1 MDNAINI
8 DEVKTFAPNPAIT
21 PDAEKFLTTGK
32 KLFKKTISI
41 FHDIANYAVHTGASA
56 GTRTAR
62 SLAKNPF
69 RNTKIKNS
77 FLILIPAIAILIVL
91 VGVVKVLTSNSG
103 GSQSVQGVSTQLAKP
118 LKTVQV
124 NKEFT
129 FLLKDGSGKT
139 AGEFKYKVLTAELD
153 KQIIVKGTRATAIDG
168 RVFLIINLELTN
180 GANQGLQVN
189 TKDYIRLSING
200 KTSELYAQEIH
211 NDPVDVQAISTKFT
225 RLGFTINESDKNY
238 SLRVGEITGKKS
250 DIKLKF

>member
-1 MDNAINI
+1 MDNAIKI
-8 DEVKTFAPNPAIT
+8 EDVKTFTSSPAIT
-21 PDAEKFLTTGK
+21 PDAEKFLTIGK
-32 KLFKKTISI
+32 KLFKKTLTI
-41 FHDIANYAVHTGASA
+41 FHDIANFAVHTGTSA

-62 SLAKNPF
+62 SLARNPFKNP
-69 RNTKIKNS
+69 KIKNGL
-77 FLILIPAIAILIVL
+77 LILIPAIAILVVL
-91 VGVVKVLTSNSG
+91 VGIVKVLGSNNP

-118 LKTVQV
+118 LKTTQV

-129 FLLKDGSGKT
+129 FSLKDNSGKT
-139 AGEFKYKVLTAELD
+139 AGEFKYKLLTAELD

-189 TKDYIRLSING
+189 TKDYIRLSVNG
-200 KTSELYAQEIH
+200 KTSELYAPEIH

-238 SLRVGEITGKKS
+238 ILKVGEITGKKT